1 MVCRVRRSY
10 REGDPTWIDIA
21 NDRKLWTSLVYA
33 LFHDAKNYESE
44 NGMFARVRAQGLRAR
59 PSCPRFNLRS
69 PERLETQL
77 EDLLTVGY
85 DTLLWKHR

>member
-1 MVCRVRRSY
+1 
-10 REGDPTWIDIA
+10 
-21 NDRKLWTSLVYA
+21 
-33 LFHDAKNYESE
+33 
-44 NGMFARVRAQGLRAR
+44 MFARVRAQGLRAR
-59 PSCPRFNLRS
+59 PSCPRFNLGS